1 VRGAKWLTR
10 ARWLRRQRFVRLMS
24 LSGGGHSRMSPRRKL
39 PACPYMAAPAPRF
52 PRGSPVIFWSLR
64 HGAFSRTQGR
74 HGKPLS
80 RSQVTSRHVPPPRV
94 RNATPRA
101 SCFFFLAVLLCRST
115 DGSHPN
121 DEDDKLSSFSVD
133 LKNSSGLLFFISP
146 EERGRP

>member
-52 PRGSPVIFWSLR
+52 PRGSPVILR
-64 HGAFSRTQGR
+64 SAGHKAGTASRCRGHR
-74 HGKPLS
+74 
-80 RSQVTSRHVPPPRV
+80 SRHVLPPPPRAY
-94 RNATPRA
+94 ATQHRAPRVSSSWLWSWPA
-101 SCFFFLAVLLCRST
+101 LLCRST